1 MSTAT
6 IHHGVATPMRD
17 GTTLRAD
24 IWRPGGTGPW
34 PAILIRTPYG
44 RSFFNADSLRPEHCV
59 RGGYACVVQD
69 VRGRGNSGGDWVP
82 FQWAQE
88 ALDTYD
94 SVEWV
99 AAQPWCDSSV
109 GMAGASY
116 LGIVQ
121 WLGAAAWP
129 LYLRAIAPAMHSSGE
144 LDRVDVAVVDETARH
159 LDRLRVGPAD
169 RGDHAVKPL
178 GRSAGA
184 PMKGLVIKDGAGG
197 PAQSW
202 RFRTRRRRHVGNPPI
217 RVLFQCR
224 WGSGCVA

>member
-1 MSTAT
+1 MSTAA

-59 RGGYACVVQD
+59 RAGYACVVQD
-69 VRGRGNSGGDWVP
+69 VRGRGDSDGDWVP
-82 FQWAQE
+82 FQWVQE

-99 AAQPWCDSSV
+99 AAQPWCDSNV

-121 WLGAAAWP
+121 WLGAAARP
-129 LYLRAIAPAMHSSGE
+129 PHLRAIDPDVHSSGNSTASS
-144 LDRVDVAVVDETARH
+144 RAVR
-159 LDRLRVGPAD
+159 
-169 RGDHAVKPL
+169 
-178 GRSAGA
+178 
-184 PMKGLVIKDGAGG
+184 
-197 PAQSW
+197 
-202 RFRTRRRRHVGNPPI
+202 
-217 RVLFQCR
+217 C
-224 WGSGCVA
+224 GSTNSSTGWP